1 MTPAPLTPYCSGKR
15 DQGFTLAEMAI
26 VLLIL
31 GLLASS
37 LLPPLSA
44 RMNERGRQTTAAR
57 LQDIEH
63 ALIGFAI
70 LHGRLPCPSTEADP
84 ASAHYGLE
92 QTPPC
97 NHAQPGF
104 LPWRTLGLTAVDAWG
119 QPRSNVSDSWDGH
132 WRYRPD
138 PGLSDST
145 ITAASATQSN
155 IQIRDHAGN
164 AITTLSASRAAAVVF
179 SMGANRQPDGLNA
192 THSPNVPTFQA
203 GETTPVFDD
212 QVLWIG
218 LPLLIS
224 RLAQAGRL

>member
-1 MTPAPLTPYCSGKR
+1 MSLMRPTQHACMKR
-15 DQGFTLAEMAI
+15 SLGFTLAEMAI

-31 GLLASS
+31 GLLAGS

-44 RMNERGRQTTAAR
+44 RFDERARQTTTAR

-70 LHGRLPCPSTEADP
+70 LHGRLPCPSTEVDP

-104 LPWRTLGLTAVDAWG
+104 LPWRTLGLSAVDAWG
-119 QPRSNVSDSWDGH
+119 QTRPSASAPWHGH

-138 PGLSDST
+138 AGLSDSA

-179 SMGANRQPDGLNA
+179 SMGANRQADGLNA
-192 THSPNVPTFQA
+192 IYSAHAPTFQA
-203 GETTPVFDD
+203 GEATPDFDD